1 MDMGLYLAAGQ
12 HFRLD
17 GRLVFTRSGKGKA
30 YCWFGEAALAKKCG
44 LFFQLRIILRR
55 IGIDMDEPKVF
66 SGFAWSVLIGDWLV
80 WGHDS
85 ATHMT
90 MVKIN
95 SIPMIAKVENHTSLP
110 FKGYSRINCILVA
123 LFALLLSDLAATA
136 EPQVPNYIDPRERI
150 SAPDISDRT
159 RIRFLTTVDFP
170 PFNFLDQSQK
180 LAGFNVDLAR
190 AICEILGVVDKCQ
203 IQALPW
209 SELDAALLNG
219 QGEALIAGVAKTA
232 GSKAKYLF
240 SRPYLELPA
249 RFVVPK
255 RTADNSDVAANL
267 NGKRV
272 GVISG
277 SAHEA
282 MLRSWFPDI
291 RAVPFSQLNWAHQ
304 SLRDGKIE
312 GIFGDGVQ
320 LSFWLQSP
328 ASQDCCRFLG
338 GPYLSPVF
346 LGEGLTI
353 AVSPANRELVAAF
366 DNALS
371 QLNRNGRFAELY
383 LRWFPGGLY

>member
-1 MDMGLYLAAGQ
+1 ML
-12 HFRLD
+12 
-17 GRLVFTRSGKGKA
+17 
-30 YCWFGEAALAKKCG
+30 
-44 LFFQLRIILRR
+44 
-55 IGIDMDEPKVF
+55 
-66 SGFAWSVLIGDWLV
+66 SV
-80 WGHDS
+80 
-85 ATHMT
+85 
-90 MVKIN
+90 
-95 SIPMIAKVENHTSLP
+95 
-110 FKGYSRINCILVA
+110 
-123 LFALLLSDLAATA
+123 LAATA

-150 SAPDISDRT
+150 SAPDISDRA

-190 AICEILGVVDKCQ
+190 AICEILGVVEKCQ

-209 SELDAALLNG
+209 SELDAAVSSG
-219 QGEALIAGVAKTA
+219 QGEAIIAGVAKT
-232 GSKAKYLF
+232 SETKAKYLF

-255 RTADNSDVAANL
+255 GAAANSDAVTNL

-282 MLRSWFPDI
+282 MLRSWFPEI
-291 RAVPFSQLNWAHQ
+291 RTVPFSQWNWAHQ
-304 SLRDGKIE
+304 SLRDSKVE
-312 GIFGDGVQ
+312 GLFGDGVQ

-328 ASQDCCRFLG
+328 ASQDCCRFQG

-346 LGEGLTI
+346 LGEGLAI
-353 AVSPANRELVAAF
+353 AVTPANRELVAAF

>member
-1 MDMGLYLAAGQ
+1 
-12 HFRLD
+12 
-17 GRLVFTRSGKGKA
+17 
-30 YCWFGEAALAKKCG
+30 
-44 LFFQLRIILRR
+44 
-55 IGIDMDEPKVF
+55 
-66 SGFAWSVLIGDWLV
+66 
-80 WGHDS
+80 
-85 ATHMT
+85 
-90 MVKIN
+90 
-95 SIPMIAKVENHTSLP
+95 MIAKVENDTSLL
-110 FKGYSRINCILVA
+110 FKGYSRIACILVA
-123 LFALLLSDLAATA
+123 CFAILWSNLAAGA

-150 SAPDISDRT
+150 SAPDISDRA

-209 SELDAALLNG
+209 SELDSALLNG
-219 QGEALIAGVAKTA
+219 QGEALIAGVAKTPE
-232 GSKAKYLF
+232 SQAKYTF
-240 SRPYLELPA
+240 SRSYLELPA
-249 RFVVPK
+249 RFVVSK
-255 RTADNSDVAANL
+255 NAALGSDVAAEL
-267 NGKRV
+267 KDKRV

-277 SAHEA
+277 TAHEA
-282 MLRSWFPDI
+282 MLRSWFPEF
-291 RAVPFSQLNWAHQ
+291 RAVPFSQWNWAHQ

-328 ASQDCCRFLG
+328 ASKGCCSFHG

-346 LGEGLTI
+346 LGEGLAI
-353 AVSPANRELVAAF
+353 AVRPDDRELVEAF